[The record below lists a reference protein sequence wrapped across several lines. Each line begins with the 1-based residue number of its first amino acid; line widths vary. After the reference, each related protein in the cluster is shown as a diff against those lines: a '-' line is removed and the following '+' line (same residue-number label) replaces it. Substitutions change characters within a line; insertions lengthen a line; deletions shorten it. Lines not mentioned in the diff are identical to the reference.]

1 MCGGSCATRNTQG
14 QAVPLPIS
22 AVPSGSGPRT
32 GSSDHHCPLP
42 YQPPGT
48 KLLRAQ
54 LKSHL
59 FNSFDKHLHR
69 PWGKVPLGSPVYLGR
84 QKNQEL
90 LQCGQGPGGRKGH
103 GALEKL
109 QEMWRGE
116 PTQYVCPDSRGTG
129 GFDGLGATDNMV
141 WSDHLAT
148 MP

>member
-1 MCGGSCATRNTQG
+1 MQQG
-14 QAVPLPIS
+14 TLKGRRCLCQSLLCLVGLVPEQA
-22 AVPSGSGPRT
+22 AVT
-32 GSSDHHCPLP
+32 TIALCP

-69 PWGKVPLGSPVYLGR
+69 PWDKVPLGSPVYLGR
-84 QKNQEL
+84 QKKNKSYFSV
-90 LQCGQGPGGRKGH
+90 GKGPGGRKGH

-109 QEMWRGE
+109 QEMWCGE